1 MEAIMQG
8 FRGVVVIDLRTHARE
23 VFAAFGLA
31 VLIASCGAS
40 HQTLCEKSLL
50 ARSQGAYENLTPEA
64 AKAAS
69 LEYGYSCASACYDGF
84 DAEPKLADPQNSA
97 TCVESELLS
106 AEVDP
111 LEKADEVI
119 KTCANG
125 SGPAAACAWVDKH
138 RADIERWKRQRAEAD
153 ARPAAPAPA
162 APPSMSPADARR
174 AIAGA
179 ASKLQSEA
187 DGKGQRL
194 IRDQEYSLQ
203 EYGHASFDL
212 SGMFMGSYYVLAV
225 IGSRTNA
232 FKVEVGGGG
241 FNTMVLDERYV
252 DGASYVRCNG
262 FTNDAAT
269 NEGTPRVF
277 VTSTG
282 GDRGPI
288 RVMLFQKD

>member
-1 MEAIMQG
+1 MQG
-8 FRGVVVIDLRTHARE
+8 FQRVVGTGCHARGRT
-23 VFAAFGLA
+23 VCAVVGAA
-31 VLIASCGAS
+31 VLAASCGAS
-40 HQTLCEKSLL
+40 HQSICEKSLL

-84 DAEPKLADPQNSA
+84 NADPKLAEPQNSA

-106 AEVDP
+106 AEADP

-138 RADIERWKRQRAEAD
+138 RADIEGWKRQRAEAD

-187 DGKGQRL
+187 EGKGQRL

-203 EYGHASFDL
+203 EYGHVSFDL

-252 DGASYVRCNG
+252 EGNSYVRCNG